1 MHGDLAWSLLM
12 NPSERIVPGSS
23 IYINILHSLEG
34 QDHDINYDFAF
45 FVAESHYCHQLL
57 WAEDFI

>member
-1 MHGDLAWSLLM
+1 M
-12 NPSERIVPGSS
+12 ERMEPGSS

-45 FVAESHYCHQLL
+45 FVAGSHYWQSLL
-57 WAEDFI
+57 WAEALSEQWGWEPQ

>member
-1 MHGDLAWSLLM
+1 MMNLL
-12 NPSERIVPGSS
+12 ERMEPGSS